1 MENYKHILLAV
12 DFYEQVDVI
21 VNKAQLLATQNQA
34 KLSII
39 HIVDSLPVVDSSYG
53 TEMPFNMDLTTE
65 LVAQAKERIAKIAQ
79 RLKIPS
85 ERTWI
90 EIGSVSYEIVRVA
103 EENAVDLIV
112 IGSHGRHGLALLLG
126 STANS
131 VLHHARCE
139 VLAVRL
145 QDQ

>member
-12 DFYEQVDVI
+12 DFFEQGDV
-21 VNKAQLLATQNQA
+21 VARKAQALATQNQA
-34 KLSII
+34 KLSIV
-39 HIVDSLPVVDSSYG
+39 HVVDSLPVVDSSYG
-53 TEMPFNMDLTTE
+53 TEIPFNLDLTAE
-65 LVAQAKERIAKIAQ
+65 LMAQAKEKMYELAKK
-79 RLKIPS
+79 LKIPS
-85 ERTWI
+85 EQSWL
-90 EIGSVSYEIVRVA
+90 EMGSSSSEIVRVA

-131 VLHHARCE
+131 VLHHASCD

-145 QDQ
+145 RDQ